1 MGFFKKLFKGV
12 KKVFKK
18 IGRGIKKVVGKIGK
32 FMGKIGIVGQIALG
46 FLLPGIG
53 AMLGKAAGAMMGS
66 LNPIISGAGKFL
78 NAAVKIGQKAG
89 SLVKSVG
96 EGITKVVGKTIG
108 ATINKIPG
116 GKNFSGFLKDVTGGK
131 LDFVGDTFLGKDGSL
146 LGDGGVLGTAKESVL
161 NIKSATTDLFSK
173 STVDSSLNK
182 FAVEANIEKP
192 VVESKPEIDTDIKNQ
207 MVESETT
214 VADIPETGRP
224 ESKSL
229 IADRPVTPTQEMY
242 DQNIGGFR
250 NVVNQD
256 PTAYPTIKTDTTFGT
271 VPTQEMYDQN
281 VGGFKNI
288 VDQDPTAYPSIKTP
302 FGTVPTQEM
311 YDQNVG
317 GFKNIVDQDPSSY
330 PMIDAK
336 KSLGTKIYESP
347 LGQKIKEKTTGKLT
361 PANVL
366 RASKATFGPD
376 GQAVDNSYDYTQFD
390 IPEARQQDVGSG
402 GAEQV
407 ALMIRPM
414 EIQGYRG
421 TNPQYTPQSSW
432 SQTLAGLTQQTS

>member
-288 VDQDPTAYPSIKTP
+288 VDQDP
-302 FGTVPTQEM
+302 
-311 YDQNVG
+311 
-317 GFKNIVDQDPSSY
+317 SSY

>member
-242 DQNIGGFR
+242 DQNVGGFR

-288 VDQDPTAYPSIKTP
+288 VDQDP
-302 FGTVPTQEM
+302 
-311 YDQNVG
+311 
-317 GFKNIVDQDPSSY
+317 SSY

-336 KSLGTKIYESP
+336 KSLGTKIYESSI
-347 LGQKIKEKTTGKLT
+347 GQKIKAKTTGKLT
-361 PANVL
+361 AANVL